1 MSESYKSS
9 CRQGKTQLCPV
20 HETDLVIAQRQAGD
34 ILSARMNS
42 LTPAFEPEADARPDQ
57 DVDVPQLD
65 ESRGLWS
72 YRVALLF
79 VGLYYIRPQDWVPGM
94 AGFNII
100 RPVMLMWGVA
110 LMAEGLNSP
119 LRGFFRTPH
128 DWVMAIFYGYVVWNA
143 PSDAGAG
150 MGMFSLVVFY
160 YLTTQSLGSWAK
172 LLGYLRLWNWLLV
185 ITAAFGVL
193 QLFGVD
199 ITGGADETLYN
210 RGRLALGTWICNNP
224 NGLGHTVA
232 AAMPLSYMMFFW
244 RSSAFSRIVLF
255 PAAIALIVTCAWQT
269 QSKGSFLVGAGL
281 SVLIFVVGRPKW
293 VQILV
298 LSSAMTVGV
307 GALSFMPRMESMG
320 SLRTE
325 EGVMGRLMAWE
336 NAHQSMERN
345 FTGAGWRQ
353 FLAWITFLDESGRL
367 ITEPKSTHSSYI
379 QIGADLGQPGIYLWL
394 LILFCTFRSVA
405 FYKARDEIQE
415 RCRRAV
421 LLILIAYMI
430 SSWMINREYH
440 TEYYLIAAIGAAF
453 HRLVIADAIRPAS
466 EGGAGDE
473 DDAVP
478 KNFEWTLPS
487 YEQASWLNPAD
498 GAPTTV
504 TRKLWMSLDWKDF
517 LAAGAGTWLVLYI
530 WEYVLRNL

>member
-1 MSESYKSS
+1 MS
-9 CRQGKTQLCPV
+9 T
-20 HETDLVIAQRQAGD
+20 
-34 ILSARMNS
+34 LS
-42 LTPAFEPEADARPDQ
+42 PAFEPEADTRLEEDEFVSETDQ
-57 DVDVPQLD
+57 GP
-65 ESRGLWS
+65 GLWS

-79 VGLYYIRPQDWVPGM
+79 VALYYIRPQDWVPGM

-110 LMAEGLNSP
+110 MMAEGLNSP

-128 DWVMAIFYGYVVWNA
+128 DWMMAIFYGYVVWNA

-160 YLTTQSLGSWAK
+160 YLTTQSLTSWTR

-193 QLFGVD
+193 QLFGLD

-210 RGRLALGTWICNNP
+210 RGRLALGTWTCNNP

-232 AAMPLSYMMFFW
+232 AALPLSYMMFFW
-244 RSSAFSRIVLF
+244 RSSGFSRIVLF
-255 PAAIALIVTCAWQT
+255 PAAVALIVTCAWET

-293 VQILV
+293 VQMLV
-298 LSSAMTVGV
+298 LATAMTAGV
-307 GALSFMPRMESMG
+307 GALSFMPRMENMG
-320 SLRTE
+320 NLGSE
-325 EGVMGRLMAWE
+325 EGVKGRLMAWE
-336 NAHQSMERN
+336 NAHQTMDRN
-345 FTGAGWRQ
+345 TTGAGWRK
-353 FLAWITFLDESGRL
+353 FESWITFVDESGRL
-367 ITEPKSTHSSYI
+367 ITEPKSTHSSYV
-379 QIGADLGQPGIYLWL
+379 QIGADLGKPGIYMWL

-405 FYKARDEIQE
+405 FYKARDDIQE

-421 LLILIAYMI
+421 MLILIAYMI

-453 HRLVIADAIRPAS
+453 HRLVIASAIRPVS
-466 EGGAGDE
+466 EAGANDK
-473 DDAVP
+473 DDTVP

-487 YEQASWLNPAD
+487 YEQAPWLNPAD
-498 GAPTTV
+498 GARTTV

-517 LAAGAGTWLVLYI
+517 VAAGAGTWLVLYI
-530 WEYVLRNL
+530 WDYVLRNL